1 MKKKERATRN
11 IETAVAM
18 HHSAAVLEEA
28 FERGSIGTQEEQD
41 PTKTF
46 LVSANI
52 LRTFGIENALKALI
66 RRQGGNLGNI
76 HNLHELYEM
85 LDPKT
90 QKRIREKSAAIDIPV
105 NGAVMSIKV
114 EGVIEEHQESF
125 QEWRYRESG
134 KHLPVIPGVLSGTL
148 QAVIQTHE
156 EKHGE
161 DIRREKEQRTQSL
174 SPETRDRALE
184 YYENVLMPKPG

>member
-1 MKKKERATRN
+1 MNEKERATKN
-11 IETAVAM
+11 IKTAVAM
-18 HHSAAVLEEA
+18 HYSAAVLEEA
-28 FERGSIGTQEEQD
+28 LERGRIGTQGEQV
-41 PTKTF
+41 PTMTF

-66 RRQGGNLGNI
+66 RRQGENPGNL
-76 HNLHELYEM
+76 HNLHKLYKM
-85 LDPKT
+85 LAPET
-90 QKRIREKSAAIDIPV
+90 QQRIREKSAALDIQV
-105 NGAVMSIKV
+105 NGEVMSIKV
-114 EGVIEEHQESF
+114 EGVMEEHQESF

-161 DIRREKEQRTQSL
+161 DIKKEEKQGTQSPP
-174 SPETRDRALE
+174 PETRDRAME
-184 YYENVLMPKPG
+184 YYKNVLMPKSG

>member
-1 MKKKERATRN
+1 
-11 IETAVAM
+11 
-18 HHSAAVLEEA
+18 
-28 FERGSIGTQEEQD
+28 
-41 PTKTF
+41 
-46 LVSANI
+46 
-52 LRTFGIENALKALI
+52 
-66 RRQGGNLGNI
+66 
-76 HNLHELYEM
+76 
-85 LDPKT
+85 
-90 QKRIREKSAAIDIPV
+90 
-105 NGAVMSIKV
+105 MSIKV